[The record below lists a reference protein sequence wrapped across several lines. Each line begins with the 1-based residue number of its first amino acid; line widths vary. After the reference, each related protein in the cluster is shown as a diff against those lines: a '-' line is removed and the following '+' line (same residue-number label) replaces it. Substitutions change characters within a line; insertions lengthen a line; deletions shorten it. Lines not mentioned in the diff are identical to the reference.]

1 VSDRGFARVENYEQ
15 FLGQILVGPFTQ
27 FFLVASNALA
37 VIIELGFDSQHRV
50 AELVAFSNEFSNINF
65 TSRIGNFETLFATG
79 CSFKQ
84 FVVSRRGLFRD
95 LSVT

>member
-1 VSDRGFARVENYEQ
+1 LFASY
-15 FLGQILVGPFTQ
+15 
-27 FFLVASNALA
+27 ALA
-37 VIIELGFDSQHRV
+37 VIIELGLDSQHRV
-50 AELVAFSNEFSNINF
+50 AELVAFSNECSDINF
-65 TSRIGNFETLFATG
+65 TSGIGYFETLFATG